1 MLSPIIIGLLLVL
14 AYYFAP
20 QILKYRKQ
28 LYMGVWFVLAA
39 IIALRGKPF
48 VTPFVKGFVGFAFFY
63 VVMITGALN
72 PSWKLTK
79 KLRSVRAPYSILGF
93 VLLMSH
99 PLNYVAEVLS
109 KQRDIPYFGVAAF
122 LIMVPLFITSYMAI
136 RKKMKAQTWVKLQRW
151 AYPVYALML
160 IHLLVNASSP
170 QNRIVAILLF
180 VPYIGMKVHKEFI
193 AKRKIDTAQA

>member
-1 MLSPIIIGLLLVL
+1 MLSPIVISILMAL
-14 AYYFAP
+14 AYYLAP
-20 QILKYRKQ
+20 QILKYRRQ
-28 LYMGVWFVLAA
+28 LYVGVWFVLAA

-180 VPYIGMKVHKEFI
+180 VPYIGLKIHKEFI

>member
-1 MLSPIIIGLLLVL
+1 MLSPIIIGLLMVL

-160 IHLLVNASSP
+160 IHLVVNASSP

-180 VPYIGMKVHKEFI
+180 VPYVGLKVHKEFI
-193 AKRKIDTAQA
+193 AKCKIDTAQA

>member
-1 MLSPIIIGLLLVL
+1 MFSPIIISILMVL
-14 AYYFAP
+14 AYYLAP
-20 QILKYRKQ
+20 QILKFRKQ
-28 LYMGVWFVLAA
+28 LYVGVWFVLAA

-122 LIMVPLFITSYMAI
+122 LIMIPLFITSYMTI
-136 RKKMKAQTWVKLQRW
+136 RKKMKAQSWVKLQRW

-160 IHLLVNASSP
+160 IHLVVNASSP

-180 VPYIGMKVHKEFI
+180 VPYVGLKVHKEFI

>member
-1 MLSPIIIGLLLVL
+1 MLSPIVISILMAL
-14 AYYFAP
+14 AYYLAP

-28 LYMGVWFVLAA
+28 LYVGVWFVSAA

-180 VPYIGMKVHKEFI
+180 VPYVGLKVHKEFI

>member
-1 MLSPIIIGLLLVL
+1 MLSPIVISILMAL
-14 AYYFAP
+14 AYYLAP

-28 LYMGVWFVLAA
+28 LYVGVWFVLAA

-160 IHLLVNASSP
+160 IHLLMNASSP

-180 VPYIGMKVHKEFI
+180 VPYIGLKIHKEFI

>member
-1 MLSPIIIGLLLVL
+1 MLSPIVISILMAL
-14 AYYFAP
+14 AYYLAP

-28 LYMGVWFVLAA
+28 LYVGVWFVLAA

-99 PLNYVAEVLS
+99 PLNYVVEVLS

-180 VPYIGMKVHKEFI
+180 VPYIGLKIHKEFI

>member
-1 MLSPIIIGLLLVL
+1 MLSPIIIGLLMVL

-180 VPYIGMKVHKEFI
+180 VPYVGLKVHKEFI
-193 AKRKIDTAQA
+193 AKCKIDTAQA

>member
-1 MLSPIIIGLLLVL
+1 MLSPIVISILMAL
-14 AYYFAP
+14 AYYLAP

-28 LYMGVWFVLAA
+28 LYVGVWFVLAA

-109 KQRDIPYFGVAAF
+109 KQRDIPYVGVAAF

-160 IHLLVNASSP
+160 IHLVVNASSP

-180 VPYIGMKVHKEFI
+180 VPYVGLKVHKEFI

>member
-1 MLSPIIIGLLLVL
+1 MSPIIIGLLMAL
-14 AYYFAP
+14 AYYLAP
-20 QILKYRKQ
+20 QILKYRRQ
-28 LYMGVWFVLAA
+28 LYVGVWFVLAA

-136 RKKMKAQTWVKLQRW
+136 RKKMKAQSWVKLQRW

-160 IHLLVNASSP
+160 IHLVVNASSP

-180 VPYIGMKVHKEFI
+180 VPYVGLKVHKEFI

>member
-1 MLSPIIIGLLLVL
+1 MLSPIVISILMAL
-14 AYYFAP
+14 AYYLAP
-20 QILKYRKQ
+20 QILKYRRQ
-28 LYMGVWFVLAA
+28 LYVGVWFVLAA

-160 IHLLVNASSP
+160 IHLVVNASSP

-180 VPYIGMKVHKEFI
+180 VPYIGLKIHKEFI

>member
-1 MLSPIIIGLLLVL
+1 MLSPIVISILMAL
-14 AYYFAP
+14 AYYLAP

-28 LYMGVWFVLAA
+28 LYVGVWFVLAA

-79 KLRSVRAPYSILGF
+79 KLRSVRATYSILGF

-160 IHLLVNASSP
+160 IHLVVNASSP

-180 VPYIGMKVHKEFI
+180 VPYVGLKVHKEFI
-193 AKRKIDTAQA
+193 AKCKIDTAQA

>member
-1 MLSPIIIGLLLVL
+1 MSPIIIGLLMVL

-79 KLRSVRAPYSILGF
+79 KLRSVRATYSILGF

-170 QNRIVAILLF
+170 QNRIVSILLF
-180 VPYIGMKVHKEFI
+180 VPYIGLKIHKEFI

>member
-1 MLSPIIIGLLLVL
+1 MFSPIIISILMVI
-14 AYYFAP
+14 AYYLTP

-28 LYMGVWFVLAA
+28 LYIAVWFVLAA
-39 IIALRGKPF
+39 IIALRGKQF
-48 VTPFVKGFVGFAFFY
+48 VTPFVKGYVGFAFFY

-72 PSWKLTK
+72 PKWKLTK

-99 PLNYVAEVLS
+99 PLNYMAEVLS

-122 LIMVPLFITSYMAI
+122 LIMVPLFITSYLTI

-151 AYPVYALML
+151 AYPVYALIL
-160 IHLLVNASSP
+160 VHLVVNASTP

-180 VPYIGMKVHKEFI
+180 IPYIGLKLHKEFI
-193 AKRKIDTAQA
+193 VKQKVVSA

>member
-1 MLSPIIIGLLLVL
+1 MLSPIIIGLLMVL

>member
-1 MLSPIIIGLLLVL
+1 MSPIIIGLLMAL
-14 AYYFAP
+14 AYYLAP
-20 QILKYRKQ
+20 QILKYRRQ
-28 LYMGVWFVLAA
+28 LYVGVWFVLAA

-160 IHLLVNASSP
+160 IHLVVNASSP

-180 VPYIGMKVHKEFI
+180 VPYIGMKAHKEFI

>member
-1 MLSPIIIGLLLVL
+1 MAL
-14 AYYFAP
+14 AYYLAP

-28 LYMGVWFVLAA
+28 LYVGVWFVLAA

-170 QNRIVAILLF
+170 QNRIVAILVF
-180 VPYIGMKVHKEFI
+180 VPYVGLKVHKEFI
-193 AKRKIDTAQA
+193 AKCKIDTAQA

>member
-1 MLSPIIIGLLLVL
+1 MLSPIVISILMAL
-14 AYYFAP
+14 AYYLAP

-28 LYMGVWFVLAA
+28 LYVGVWFVLAA

-109 KQRDIPYFGVAAF
+109 KQRDIPYFGFAAF

-160 IHLLVNASSP
+160 IHLVVNASLP

-180 VPYIGMKVHKEFI
+180 VPYIGLKIHKEFI

>member
-1 MLSPIIIGLLLVL
+1 MAL
-14 AYYFAP
+14 AYYLAP

-28 LYMGVWFVLAA
+28 LYVGVWFVLAA

>member
-1 MLSPIIIGLLLVL
+1 MFSPIIISILMVI
-14 AYYFAP
+14 AYYLTP

-28 LYMGVWFVLAA
+28 LYIAVWFILAA
-39 IIALRGKPF
+39 IIALRGKQF
-48 VTPFVKGFVGFAFFY
+48 VTPFVKGYVGFAFFY

-72 PSWKLTK
+72 PKWKLTK

-99 PLNYVAEVLS
+99 PLNYMAEVLS

-122 LIMVPLFITSYMAI
+122 LIMVPLFITSYLTI
-136 RKKMKAQTWVKLQRW
+136 RKKMKAQSWVKLQRW
-151 AYPVYALML
+151 AYPVYALIL
-160 IHLLVNASSP
+160 VHLVVNASTP

-180 VPYIGMKVHKEFI
+180 IPYIGLKLHKEFI
-193 AKRKIDTAQA
+193 VKQKVVSA

>member
-1 MLSPIIIGLLLVL
+1 MLSPIIIGLLMVL

-136 RKKMKAQTWVKLQRW
+136 RKKMKAQSWVKLQRW

-160 IHLLVNASSP
+160 IHLVVNASSP

-180 VPYIGMKVHKEFI
+180 VPYIGLKIHKEFI

>member
-1 MLSPIIIGLLLVL
+1 MLSPIVISILMAL
-14 AYYFAP
+14 AYYLAP

-28 LYMGVWFVLAA
+28 LYVGVWFVLAA

>member
-79 KLRSVRAPYSILGF
+79 KLRSVRAPYSILGY

>member
-1 MLSPIIIGLLLVL
+1 MAL
-14 AYYFAP
+14 AYYLAP

-28 LYMGVWFVLAA
+28 LYVGVWFVLAA

-180 VPYIGMKVHKEFI
+180 VPYIGLKIHKEFI

>member
-1 MLSPIIIGLLLVL
+1 MLSPIVISILMAL
-14 AYYFAP
+14 AYYLAP

-28 LYMGVWFVLAA
+28 LYVGVWFVLAA

-79 KLRSVRAPYSILGF
+79 KLRSVRATYSILGF

-180 VPYIGMKVHKEFI
+180 VPYIGLKIHKEFI
-193 AKRKIDTAQA
+193 AKRKIDIAQA

>member
-1 MLSPIIIGLLLVL
+1 MFSPIIISILMVI
-14 AYYFAP
+14 AYYLTP

-28 LYMGVWFVLAA
+28 LYIAVWFVLAA
-39 IIALRGKPF
+39 IIALRGKQF
-48 VTPFVKGFVGFAFFY
+48 VTPFVKGYVGFAFFY

-72 PSWKLTK
+72 PKWKLTK
-79 KLRSVRAPYSILGF
+79 KLRSVRAQYSILGF

-99 PLNYVAEVLS
+99 PLNYMAEVLS

-122 LIMVPLFITSYMAI
+122 LIMVPLFITSYLTI

-151 AYPVYALML
+151 AYPVYALIL
-160 IHLLVNASSP
+160 VHLVVNASTP

-180 VPYIGMKVHKEFI
+180 IPYIGLKLHKEFI
-193 AKRKIDTAQA
+193 VKQKVVSA

>member
-1 MLSPIIIGLLLVL
+1 MSPIIIGLLMVL
-14 AYYFAP
+14 AYYLAP

-28 LYMGVWFVLAA
+28 LYVGVWFVLAA

-136 RKKMKAQTWVKLQRW
+136 RKKMKAQSWVKLQRW

-160 IHLLVNASSP
+160 IHLVVNASSP

-180 VPYIGMKVHKEFI
+180 VPYIGLKIHKEFI

>member
-1 MLSPIIIGLLLVL
+1 MLSPIVISILMAL
-14 AYYFAP
+14 AYYLAP

-28 LYMGVWFVLAA
+28 LYVGVWFVLAA

-79 KLRSVRAPYSILGF
+79 RLRSVRAPYSILGF

-160 IHLLVNASSP
+160 IHLVVNASSP

-180 VPYIGMKVHKEFI
+180 VPYIGLKIHKEFI

>member
-1 MLSPIIIGLLLVL
+1 MLSPIVISILMVL
-14 AYYFAP
+14 AYYLTP

-28 LYMGVWFVLAA
+28 LYIAVWFVLAA
-39 IIALRGKPF
+39 VIALRGKAF

-72 PSWKLTK
+72 PKWKLTK
-79 KLRSVRAPYSILGF
+79 KLRSVRATYSILGF

-136 RKKMKAQTWVKLQRW
+136 RKKMKAQSWVKLQRW
-151 AYPVYALML
+151 AYLSYALIL
-160 IHLLVNASSP
+160 VHLVVNASSP
-170 QNRIVAILLF
+170 QNRIVAIILF
-180 VPYIGMKVHKEFI
+180 VPYIGLKLHKEFI
-193 AKRKIDTAQA
+193 VKQKVVSA

>member
-1 MLSPIIIGLLLVL
+1 MLSPIVISILMAL
-14 AYYFAP
+14 AYYLAP

-28 LYMGVWFVLAA
+28 LYVGVWFVLAA

-79 KLRSVRAPYSILGF
+79 KLRSVRATYSILGF

>member
-1 MLSPIIIGLLLVL
+1 MSPIIIGLLMVL

-180 VPYIGMKVHKEFI
+180 VPYIGLKIHKEFI

>member
-1 MLSPIIIGLLLVL
+1 MLSPIIIGLLMVL

-160 IHLLVNASSP
+160 IHLVVNASSP

-180 VPYIGMKVHKEFI
+180 VPYIGLKIHKEFI

>member
-1 MLSPIIIGLLLVL
+1 MLSPIIIGLLMVL
-14 AYYFAP
+14 AYYLAP

-160 IHLLVNASSP
+160 IHLVVNASLP

>member
-1 MLSPIIIGLLLVL
+1 MLSPIVISILMAL
-14 AYYFAP
+14 AYYLAP

-28 LYMGVWFVLAA
+28 LYVGVWFVLAA

-160 IHLLVNASSP
+160 IHLVVNASSP

>member
-1 MLSPIIIGLLLVL
+1 MLSPIVISILMAL
-14 AYYFAP
+14 AYYLAP

-28 LYMGVWFVLAA
+28 LYVGVWFVLAA

-48 VTPFVKGFVGFAFFY
+48 VTPFEKGIVGFAFFY

-72 PSWKLTK
+72 PSWKLRK